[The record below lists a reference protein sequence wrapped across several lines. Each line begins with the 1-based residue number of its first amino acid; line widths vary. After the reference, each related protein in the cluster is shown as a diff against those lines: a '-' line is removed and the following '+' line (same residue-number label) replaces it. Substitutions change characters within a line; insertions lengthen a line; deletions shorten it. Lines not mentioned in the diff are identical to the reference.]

1 MNCTIEP
8 RNNTERRQ
16 NKTHRTQTYIAT
28 CTQKRVQKLS
38 LYFFKCL
45 KKAYCTQI
53 RGGIFNRR
61 CVASQGQHLDWNRRT
76 DSHMRASE
84 CPNWTSTHLHHT
96 ADHDTP
102 ACLDGETSTVLRKVS
117 EQGIGI
123 KRETHSRRTRS
134 RRTPDIHTSETLSS
148 GQHHIAPNICV

>member
-8 RNNTERRQ
+8 SNNTERRQ
-16 NKTHRTQTYIAT
+16 NTTHRTQTYITT
-28 CTQKRVQKLS
+28 CTQNRVQKSS
-38 LYFFKCL
+38 LYFKCL
-45 KKAYCTQI
+45 KKAYCTQK

-61 CVASQGQHLDWNRRT
+61 CVASPGQDSDWNRRT

-123 KRETHSRRTRS
+123 KRETHSRRT
-134 RRTPDIHTSETLSS
+134 PDEYSAQITMDDLS
-148 GQHHIAPNICV
+148 

>member
-8 RNNTERRQ
+8 SNNTERRQ
-16 NKTHRTQTYIAT
+16 NTTHRTQAYIAT

-38 LYFFKCL
+38 RYFFKCL
-45 KKAYCTQI
+45 KKAYCTQK

-61 CVASQGQHLDWNRRT
+61 RVASPGQDSDWNRRT
-76 DSHMRASE
+76 DSYMRASE

-123 KRETHSRRTRS
+123 KRETHSRRT
-134 RRTPDIHTSETLSS
+134 PDEYSAQITMDELS
-148 GQHHIAPNICV
+148 

>member
-1 MNCTIEP
+1 M
-8 RNNTERRQ
+8 
-16 NKTHRTQTYIAT
+16 
-28 CTQKRVQKLS
+28 
-38 LYFFKCL
+38 
-45 KKAYCTQI
+45 
-53 RGGIFNRR
+53 
-61 CVASQGQHLDWNRRT
+61 ASPGQDSDWNRRT

-123 KRETHSRRTRS
+123 KRETHSRRTPDEYSAQILPYARARTHRYAPITRDDQRLRS
-134 RRTPDIHTSETLSS
+134 LCVRVRKIFERKTAARRTATRRTAARRDGAFRGVSTNFLNKASHLT
-148 GQHHIAPNICV
+148 AFYA